1 MTSVAVDTTNELRS
15 LTIQVAYGGPDVES
29 AADSVDVV
37 LCDEEVDCI
46 LANID
51 AELPEL
57 AAAATRSAITV
68 RTLELIRKVSQ
79 SHSCSEDD

>member
-1 MTSVAVDTTNELRS
+1 MTSVVVDTPDALRS
-15 LTIQVAYGGPDVES
+15 LTIEVAYGSPDVES

-37 LCDEEVDCI
+37 LCDEEVECI

-57 AAAATRSAITV
+57 AAAATRSAVAV
-68 RTLELIRKVSQ
+68 RTLELIRKA
-79 SHSCSEDD
+79 SHSHGCSEDD